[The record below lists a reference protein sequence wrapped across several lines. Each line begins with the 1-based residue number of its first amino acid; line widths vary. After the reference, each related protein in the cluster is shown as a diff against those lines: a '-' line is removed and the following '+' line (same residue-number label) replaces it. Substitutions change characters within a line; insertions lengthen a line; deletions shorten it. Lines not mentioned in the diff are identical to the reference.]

1 MHLFLDD
8 PAQAVPTALRGLEA
22 AHPGL
27 VRVDHRQRVVYRREP
42 ARGKVSL
49 VSGGGAGHEP
59 LHSGYV
65 GVGMLDAACVGELFT
80 APVPDQVVAASTGT
94 DTGAGVL
101 HVVKNYAGDVLA
113 FELAAEAVADRG
125 GPAVE
130 AVVVAD
136 DVSLPAEDGGGP
148 GVGRRGTGL
157 TVLVERLMGAAA
169 EEGRGL
175 ADCAALGRALCAEGG
190 SMAVAV
196 PGATSAA
203 ADAPARADGG
213 IEVGVGIHG
222 EPGTRRGPVLPARDL
237 ADLLVGAVRTDLG
250 LVRGD
255 AVILLL
261 SGLGGTPL
269 LHLQALYA
277 EVLGRLAA
285 AGVAVA
291 RGLVGDYVTSLAS
304 PGCSLTL
311 LRADVERVR
320 LWDTPVATPALR
332 WGV

>member
-1 MHLFLDD
+1 
-8 PAQAVPTALRGLEA
+8 
-22 AHPGL
+22 
-27 VRVDHRQRVVYRREP
+27 
-42 ARGKVSL
+42 
-49 VSGGGAGHEP
+49 
-59 LHSGYV
+59 
-65 GVGMLDAACVGELFT
+65 
-80 APVPDQVVAASTGT
+80 
-94 DTGAGVL
+94 
-101 HVVKNYAGDVLA
+101 
-113 FELAAEAVADRG
+113 
-125 GPAVE
+125 
-130 AVVVAD
+130 
-136 DVSLPAEDGGGP
+136 
-148 GVGRRGTGL
+148 
-157 TVLVERLMGAAA
+157 
-169 EEGRGL
+169 
-175 ADCAALGRALCAEGG
+175 
-190 SMAVAV
+190 MAVAV

-311 LRADVERVR
+311 LRADDERVR